1 MAGQIHLPPSP
12 AGGTMKVRCGPRP
25 GPFLVALGG
34 PHTPRPRPVVPHPR
48 SCDAHLGARMA
59 RIPRGVVD
67 ARGRR
72 AVVHDYEGALM
83 ALDLENGA
91 LLWRHGP
98 SLRPCS
104 LLADLVVTLRIGPA
118 PTLVVVVL
126 DAATGED
133 RWTSE
138 PVDLPSWAR
147 CTLDDTRDF
156 TLRTEEA
163 DDAVVLRW
171 VVRTWYRGGAAPSA
185 RILEESRHTAQGAVR
200 VHLAGSLS
208 LEVLP
213 EEEAGAEAWAGAWGE
228 PEALPE
234 TAEADVPPP
243 VPPAASSDRRSAVLD
258 QSTVGDKRMELL
270 LRPDSGAVLL
280 RAADPRTGTLAWEVE
295 LDRATPRRAPR
306 LRP

>member
-1 MAGQIHLPPSP
+1 
-12 AGGTMKVRCGPRP
+12 
-25 GPFLVALGG
+25 
-34 PHTPRPRPVVPHPR
+34 
-48 SCDAHLGARMA
+48 
-59 RIPRGVVD
+59 
-67 ARGRR
+67 
-72 AVVHDYEGALM
+72 M

-98 SLRPCS
+98 SLRPCA
-104 LLADLVVTLRIGPA
+104 LLAGAVVALRISPS

-133 RWTSE
+133 RWASE

-156 TLRTEEA
+156 TLRTEA
-163 DDAVVLRW
+163 TDDAVVLRW

-185 RILEESRHTAQGAVR
+185 RVLAESRRAAHGALR
-200 VHLAGSLS
+200 VGLAGSPS

-213 EEEAGAEAWAGAWGE
+213 AAEAGAEAWAEAGAE
-228 PEALPE
+228 ADALPE
-234 TAEADVPPP
+234 TADADVPPP
-243 VPPAASSDRRSAVLD
+243 VPPAASTDGQSAVLD
-258 QSTVGDKRMELL
+258 QSLVGDKRMELL
-270 LRPDSGAVLL
+270 LRPDPGAVVL
-280 RAADPRTGTLAWEVE
+280 RAVDPRTGVLAWEVE